1 MILLTFELK
10 TSEYK
15 HALQTKFFEA
25 KLLPGHSVTDYFASL
40 NMIWGMLTDIGDKTF
55 TSDEAMMAKLISTVS
70 TDYSSFLIA

>member
-40 NMIWGMLTDIGDKTF
+40 NMI
-55 TSDEAMMAKLISTVS
+55 
-70 TDYSSFLIA
+70 